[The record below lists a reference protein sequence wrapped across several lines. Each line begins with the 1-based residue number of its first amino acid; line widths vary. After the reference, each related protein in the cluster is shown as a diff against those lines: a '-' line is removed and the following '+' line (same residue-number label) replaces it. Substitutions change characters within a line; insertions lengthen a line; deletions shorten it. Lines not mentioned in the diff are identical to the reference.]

1 MPLEAL
7 SANARLMVPVGAMD
21 SRCELRRPWAR
32 ILSLMSLEMIVPAI
46 GALTAVL
53 GIAITRIRGEE
64 SGLTAINRGFY
75 TSAAAGANIHWDAT
89 NAKTTISATSNLKI
103 GVAAVT
109 STNTATTV
117 RVRLNGSF

>member
-1 MPLEAL
+1 M
-7 SANARLMVPVGAMD
+7 ARNMIQDGKV
-21 SRCELRRPWAR
+21 
-32 ILSLMSLEMIVPAI
+32 MSLAA
-46 GALTAVL
+46 GAAVN
-53 GIAITRIRGEE
+53 
-64 SGLTAINRGFY
+64 SGDLVVVNQMFGVANYSINAAGNVECTMGGVFDLPKVNAAS